1 LDSIDR
7 LFEILVRGN
16 LRAGLLAAA
25 LTIGLAVG
33 VRIAFPFS
41 GFPFVTFIPAV
52 LITAFI
58 GGWVPATLASA
69 ASLLFAWHFLLP
81 AAHNFPTLFN
91 PAYAVAFVSVV
102 FSLEIG
108 CLEVIRIAARRAVA
122 RRQRADELLAER
134 DAMFGELQHRVA
146 NNMQFISSLLAMQG
160 RRLPPGDVAR
170 DILRDAADRLR
181 RFAAIHRQLHDSQ
194 AADRRFDTL
203 AREVLSDLLQAT
215 GCGRIRLEVAADAAA
230 LPLDT
235 LTTLIL
241 ITTEAATNAIKHV
254 FAKSRGT
261 RLRVTLT
268 RRAQGDFELVIADDG
283 PGFPAGS
290 VDGSA
295 PAGFPAG
302 SAPAGFPAGSAPAGF
317 LAGSAPA
324 GFLAGSAPA
333 GFLAGSAPAGDT
345 SLGFRIM
352 GALVKG
358 LHGTMR
364 TTTAEGAVVTV
375 AFPAPGNFAPGAEA
389 AGQATPAPR
398 LQRVQGA

>member
-1 LDSIDR
+1 
-7 LFEILVRGN
+7 
-16 LRAGLLAAA
+16 
-25 LTIGLAVG
+25 
-33 VRIAFPFS
+33 
-41 GFPFVTFIPAV
+41 
-52 LITAFI
+52 
-58 GGWVPATLASA
+58 
-69 ASLLFAWHFLLP
+69 
-81 AAHNFPTLFN
+81 
-91 PAYAVAFVSVV
+91 
-102 FSLEIG
+102 
-108 CLEVIRIAARRAVA
+108 
-122 RRQRADELLAER
+122 
-134 DAMFGELQHRVA
+134 MFGELQHRVA

-235 LTTLIL
+235 MTTLIL

-302 SAPAGFPAGSAPAGF
+302 SAPAGF

-324 GFLAGSAPA
+324 GSLAGSAPA